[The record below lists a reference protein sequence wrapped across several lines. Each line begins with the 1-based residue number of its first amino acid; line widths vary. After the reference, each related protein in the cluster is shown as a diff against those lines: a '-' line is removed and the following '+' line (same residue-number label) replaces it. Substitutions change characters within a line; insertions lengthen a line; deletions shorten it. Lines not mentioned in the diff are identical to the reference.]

1 MLPLP
6 VFPYDVAM
14 LAGLIIFVGSLVV
27 AWWRVGIAVLRIRV
41 NDSQDPITV
50 KLVSTSKAEAVFKA
64 LKG

>member
-1 MLPLP
+1 LP

-14 LAGLIIFVGSLVV
+14 LAGLVVFVGSLVV
-27 AWWRVGIAVLRIRV
+27 AWWRLGIAVLRIRV